1 MQTLV
6 NSDAEAISTD
16 LFSRKGRKVS
26 HTSSSESNWVGYPV
40 EDHIEGE
47 IHDSYD
53 VSGKIMKIYLQT
65 RELLCAITR

>member
-1 MQTLV
+1 M
-6 NSDAEAISTD
+6 
-16 LFSRKGRKVS
+16 S